1 MKVFILNLPNKVP
14 IIRRFKCSY
23 NAPLF
28 LLPPLELA
36 YLAGVTK
43 NNDKVEYVFRDYML
57 NGSNRKD
64 VISDINMYA
73 PELIVTIVGIESVD
87 DDLLKIK
94 EIREK
99 VDSKVLIMGYL
110 PSIYPGEFL

>member
-36 YLAGVTK
+36 YLAGITK
-43 NNDKVEYVFRDYML
+43 DNDKVEYVF
-57 NGSNRKD
+57 KD
-64 VISDINMYA
+64 CM
-73 PELIVTIVGIESVD
+73 
-87 DDLLKIK
+87 
-94 EIREK
+94 
-99 VDSKVLIMGYL
+99 
-110 PSIYPGEFL
+110 